1 MRKKSA
7 GYTVACVF
15 ISIYIFITLAILCET
30 YLIPSIERLCYTL
43 KMTYDV
49 AGATFMA
56 AATSAPELFVCLV
69 ATLIA
74 KGDIG
79 IGTIIGS
86 SVFNVLAI
94 AALCGVFSGVYTKLD
109 WWPITR
115 DCFWYLLTICMLFG
129 VLYDSRVELHEAIIL
144 FLMYFVYLI
153 ELIFDRKIQSIC
165 RKVDVEK
172 DTLTENPMTREEDPL
187 KSFKEIVCGFP
198 KKEEKAYHKVWF
210 AIKYPAILLLAVTT
224 PSARSIYVFCL
235 LMAIAWI
242 SVLSYLVTWSLTIVG
257 HNIGVPDSIMG
268 LTVLAFG
275 TSVPE
280 GVSSF
285 IVVRKGY
292 GSMAMC
298 NAIGSNTFDIFI
310 CMGLPW
316 LIAVA
321 IEKKDIHV
329 NSDGLAINVGVLI
342 LTGAIAYFSLLGTKF
357 VLGKIVGWIC
367 LVSYVAFLIVAITLE
382 LIKLKPVCD
391 IESGYYSYYTK

>member
-1 MRKKSA
+1 MD
-7 GYTVACVF
+7 F
-15 ISIYIFITLAILCET
+15 LT
-30 YLIPSIERLCYTL
+30 YENFLLGNARI
-43 KMTYDV
+43 
-49 AGATFMA
+49 
-56 AATSAPELFVCLV
+56 
-69 ATLIA
+69 
-74 KGDIG
+74 GD
-79 IGTIIGS
+79 
-86 SVFNVLAI
+86 
-94 AALCGVFSGVYTKLD
+94 Y
-109 WWPITR
+109 
-115 DCFWYLLTICMLFG
+115 
-129 VLYDSRVELHEAIIL
+129 E
-144 FLMYFVYLI
+144 
-153 ELIFDRKIQSIC
+153 
-165 RKVDVEK
+165 VDVER

-198 KKEEKAYHKVWF
+198 KKEDKAYRKVWF
-210 AIKYPAILLLAVTT
+210 FIKYPAVVLLAVTT
-224 PSARSIYVFCL
+224 PSARSIYILCL
-235 LMAIAWI
+235 LMAIVWI

-316 LIAVA
+316 LISVAV
-321 IEKKDIHV
+321 EKKNIHV
-329 NSDGLAINVGVLI
+329 NSEGLAMTTGILI

-367 LVSYVAFLIVAITLE
+367 LVSYAAFLVVAITLE
-382 LIKLKPVCD
+382 ILTLKPVCD